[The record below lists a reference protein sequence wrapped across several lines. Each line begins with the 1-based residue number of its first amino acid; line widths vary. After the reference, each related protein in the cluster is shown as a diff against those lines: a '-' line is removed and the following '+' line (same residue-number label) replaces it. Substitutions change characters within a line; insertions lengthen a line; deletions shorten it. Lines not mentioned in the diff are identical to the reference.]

1 MKQMHLKLIK
11 KIKGDK
17 MGKETSLY
25 QDANTL
31 CNKLDNAI
39 IDLTNECVDSP
50 CVIYSKEEKK
60 IDIFTKMHEAFGFDT
75 KALKN

>member
-1 MKQMHLKLIK
+1 MKE
-11 KIKGDK
+11 
-17 MGKETSLY
+17 ETTLY

-31 CNKLDNAI
+31 CNKMDSKI

-60 IDIFTKMHEAFGFDT
+60 IDLFTKMYNINEAFRMVA
-75 KALKN
+75 KARALLGEI